1 MTDRTPEDRLVRACV
16 WRILILFCVAFWAA
30 FFLIVIPAIYAN
42 ASTGPAHCRGLTPD
56 ECAARAEGGW

>member
-1 MTDRTPEDRLVRACV
+1 MNRTPEDRLLRACV
-16 WRILILFCVAFWAA
+16 WRILILICIAFWAA
-30 FFLIVIPAIYAN
+30 FLLIVIPAIYAN

>member
-16 WRILILFCVAFWAA
+16 WRALILFVLAFWAA
-30 FFLIVIPAIYAN
+30 LLAIALPPLFAN